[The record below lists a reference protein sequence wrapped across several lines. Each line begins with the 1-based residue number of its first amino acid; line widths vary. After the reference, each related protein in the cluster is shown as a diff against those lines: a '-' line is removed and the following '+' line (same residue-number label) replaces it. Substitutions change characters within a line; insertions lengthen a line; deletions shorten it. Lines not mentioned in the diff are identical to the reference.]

1 MLDHSQMM
9 QHVEGY
15 RFEDIKV
22 GMSAAFAKT
31 ITEADIL
38 LFAGVSGDTNPV
50 HINQTFAEKSR
61 FGGRIA
67 HGMLSASLIST
78 VLGTK
83 LPGPGCIYLSQTLK
97 FVAPVRIGDT
107 VEARVTVDQVIEEK
121 RRFII
126 KTECRVGDTVV
137 VSGEAMIWNP
147 PEDNK

>member
-22 GMSAAFAKT
+22 GMTAAFAKT

-97 FVAPVRIGDT
+97 FIAPVRIGDT
-107 VEARVTVDQVIEEK
+107 VEARVTVDQIIEEK
-121 RRFII
+121 RRFVI

-147 PEDNK
+147 PEDGK